1 MKKLLITLGIFLVLS
16 FCVVA
21 VFNLFIQ
28 NKDGGF
34 VKGEI
39 IVVFKPEITE
49 DDARAT
55 IEKYN
60 LKVPESFYK
69 YDYVSFY
76 SNDNN
81 LNSYAE
87 QLEKLPLVKEANVV
101 IGANSSKSWIT
112 VDFSRLVNRAEI
124 DEILQ
129 DFDTLYIDSNFY
141 SIDVL
146 QRIKVPN
153 GKEKYYSEL
162 LQIEPT
168 VKSSTLNIISK
179 PH

>member
-1 MKKLLITLGIFLVLS
+1 MKKLLITLAIFLVIS
-16 FCVVA
+16 VCVVV
-21 VFNLFIQ
+21 VFNIYN
-28 NKDGGF
+28 NKNSGF

-49 DDARAT
+49 DEARAT

-60 LKVPESFYK
+60 LKAPESFYK
-69 YDYVSFY
+69 YDYISFY

-81 LNSYAE
+81 LNRYAE
-87 QLEKLPLVKEANVV
+87 QLEKLPLVKEAHVV

-129 DFDTLYIDSNFY
+129 DFDALYIDSNFY

-168 VKSSTLNIISK
+168 VKSSTLNIITKS
-179 PH
+179 H